1 MEAGGGRLWTENL
14 DNVLS
19 LVLVQQHQG
28 HHLLEGPAQQ
38 STVLL
43 FHDGEEEGEMG
54 ALTGTIAIP
63 IQLREH
69 IVTESGGVEGCVLV
83 AICK

>member
-1 MEAGGGRLWTENL
+1 MESL

-43 FHDGEEEGEMG
+43 SHDHEEEGEMG
-54 ALTGTIAIP
+54 ALTGTITIS
-63 IQLREH
+63 IQLRAH
-69 IVTESGGVEGCVLV
+69 LVTKSGGVEGCVPV
-83 AICK
+83 CKCYL

>member
-1 MEAGGGRLWTENL
+1 MESL

-19 LVLVQQHQG
+19 LVLAQQDHG

-63 IQLREH
+63 MQLRAYL
-69 IVTESGGVEGCVLV
+69 VTKSGGVEGCVPV
-83 AICK
+83 CKCYL